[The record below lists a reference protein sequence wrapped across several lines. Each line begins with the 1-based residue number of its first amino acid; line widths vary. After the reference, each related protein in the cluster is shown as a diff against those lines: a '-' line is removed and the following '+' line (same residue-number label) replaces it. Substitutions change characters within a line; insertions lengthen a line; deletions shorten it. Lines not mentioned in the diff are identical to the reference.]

1 MQWSQLKVEPGMRNQ
16 KPPAITNG
24 RQLNFRLDRGLPTVV
39 CPGGARGGVGGLC
52 PRGVGDGRKIRLV
65 WIVGG
70 SGLGSGFQKDW
81 SVEGPRDKISR
92 WGVG

>member
-39 CPGGARGGVGGLC
+39 CLGGVPEGGVGGLC
-52 PRGVGDGRKIRLV
+52 PRGVPEGVSEGCARGVVPERL
-65 WIVGG
+65 W
-70 SGLGSGFQKDW
+70 SG
-81 SVEGPRDKISR
+81 VP
-92 WGVG
+92 